1 MPEPMHPEEADAVAR
16 VCTAFETVRKAVYLQ
31 THADG
36 GDDPVAVAAVAANAR
51 LAMAAG
57 GSYLIGRLD
66 PSTPPTLAA
75 AVRTFAELLQDIAIN
90 ALADVRNDDP
100 AQADRLRQA
109 DAASAEVAKW
119 CR

>member
-1 MPEPMHPEEADAVAR
+1 MPEPKHPEEAAAVAR
-16 VCTAFETVRKAVYLQ
+16 ICTAFETVRKAVYLQ

-57 GSYLIGRLD
+57 GSYLIARLD
-66 PSTPPTLAA
+66 PATPQALAE
-75 AVRTFAELLQDIAIN
+75 AVRSFAELLQDIAIN
-90 ALADVRNDDP
+90 ALADVPNDDP
-100 AQADRLRQA
+100 TQADRLRQA
-109 DAASAEVAKW
+109 DEASVEVAKW